1 MNQNAVTMNIGNGGH
16 GVNRSAV
23 QRWSAVLGGSALAIY
38 GLTRRS
44 PLGVAMAA
52 TGGAV
57 AYFGAKP
64 ATLTSRSGARS
75 SVILNCSP
83 EQAYRF
89 WHDFEN
95 LPRFMRHLDNVST
108 LDNRRTRWTAIGPF
122 GQEITWDAEID
133 EDRPNEF
140 ISWHSVP
147 GSDIEVS
154 GAVSFRAA
162 PANRGTLVRVEM
174 NLRPPAGR
182 LGMNAAKLL
191 GKHPEFLVKQ
201 DLRRMK
207 ALVETGEIPTT
218 DGQSHGPR
226 SITTGFARM
235 ADPDRPVRRNSPV
248 SEQFQ
253 AMRRIS

>member
-1 MNQNAVTMNIGNGGH
+1 MNQNALSMNIGNDGR
-16 GVNRSAV
+16 GVRRSSV
-23 QRWSAVLGGSALAIY
+23 QRWSAVLGGCALAIY
-38 GLTRRS
+38 GLSRRS

-64 ATLTSRSGARS
+64 ASLASHSETSS

-89 WHDFEN
+89 WRDFEN
-95 LPRFMRHLDNVST
+95 LPRFMRHLDNVSI
-108 LDNRRTRWTAIGPF
+108 LGDRRTRWTAIGPL
-122 GQEITWDAEID
+122 GQELTWDAEID

-140 ISWHSVP
+140 ISWHSIP
-147 GSDIEVS
+147 GSGINVS
-154 GAVSFRAA
+154 GFVAFRAA
-162 PANRGTLVRVEM
+162 SANRGTLVKVEM

-182 LGMNAAKLL
+182 LGLNAAKML
-191 GKHPEFLVKQ
+191 GKHPEFLIKQ

-226 SITTGFARM
+226 SIAAGFARM
-235 ADPDRPVRRNSPV
+235 ADPDRPVRRNAPL
-248 SEQFQ
+248 SEQFEAQ
-253 AMRRIS
+253 RRIS